1 MDGSIFILY
10 EFILKGVEADI
21 SIRSGRELR
30 ESVYGCHPTCAV
42 HCNEDSGRGRVG
54 ACWDDSLE
62 GGNDDI
68 VVGAEFSVRGFDEE
82 SWVGQIQL

>member
-1 MDGSIFILY
+1 M
-10 EFILKGVEADI
+10 
-21 SIRSGRELR
+21 
-30 ESVYGCHPTCAV
+30 

-62 GGNDDI
+62 GGNHDI

>member
-1 MDGSIFILY
+1 M
-10 EFILKGVEADI
+10 
-21 SIRSGRELR
+21 
-30 ESVYGCHPTCAV
+30 
-42 HCNEDSGRGRVG
+42 HCNEDSKRGRVG

-62 GGNDDI
+62 GGNHDI